1 MLRSR
6 KLLILLLALSL
17 TAVLVHFSGGIV
29 STGPGKE
36 ESAIVISLGE
46 DLTEAQKEE
55 VLNYFQDWQ
64 KGRTTRYITVSNS
77 EERRYLQGLI
87 DEKLIGTRAI
97 SSAYCELL
105 EKDRGIEVETHK
117 ITAITPFMYAN
128 AATTAGVE
136 DARIIVAAP
145 FEVSGTAALTGITKA
160 FETAK
165 GEKLNESAKETA
177 QQEMADTKELGDKIG
192 TDKAEKIIYEV
203 KRQVIEKNTSDPE
216 EIRKII
222 IDVSGKFN
230 VTLAEEDV
238 DKIVA
243 LMQRLSSLNISIDQ
257 VSEQLKTLE
266 RNIGEIEST
275 GREVVGFMQQLVN
288 MLKEI
293 INSIRSLIQ

>member
-1 MLRSR
+1 
-6 KLLILLLALSL
+6 
-17 TAVLVHFSGGIV
+17 
-29 STGPGKE
+29 
-36 ESAIVISLGE
+36 
-46 DLTEAQKEE
+46 
-55 VLNYFQDWQ
+55 
-64 KGRTTRYITVSNS
+64 
-77 EERRYLQGLI
+77 
-87 DEKLIGTRAI
+87 
-97 SSAYCELL
+97 
-105 EKDRGIEVETHK
+105 
-117 ITAITPFMYAN
+117 
-128 AATTAGVE
+128 
-136 DARIIVAAP
+136 
-145 FEVSGTAALTGITKA
+145 
-160 FETAK
+160 
-165 GEKLNESAKETA
+165 
-177 QQEMADTKELGDKIG
+177 MADTKELGDKIG